1 MGQEEADS
9 GREFNPDW
17 TVAPGA
23 TLADWM
29 REQRVALPVL
39 AWRCGGTEGQ
49 AEAEEAIRQVL
60 GRGTLTPRIA
70 VLLFH
75 GTGISA
81 SFWVQYELNYRADL
95 ATGRIDTTP
104 ADLPGSVPGG
114 GR

>member
-1 MGQEEADS
+1 MGQH
-9 GREFNPDW
+9 EFNPDW

-39 AWRCGGTEGQ
+39 AWRCGGTEGR

-70 VLLFH
+70 VLLFR
-75 GTGISA
+75 GTGISS

-95 ATGRIDTTP
+95 ALGRADTTDP
-104 ADLPGSVPGG
+104 DLLARVPGG